1 MRTFSLTTTLI
12 GYVATAAVLFTLDFI
27 WLTNAVPVLYKPRIG
42 HLLLETPNLAAAAG
56 FYLLYVVGVV
66 AFAVL
71 PAFDEGSLVRAIW
84 GGALLGLVAY
94 GTYDMTNLATLKD
107 WSVLVSVVDM
117 VWGAVVSAA
126 AAVAGVLV
134 LRLFRGA

>member
-1 MRTFSLTTTLI
+1 MRTSLI
-12 GYVATAAVLFTLDFI
+12 AYVATALVLFTLDFI

-42 HLLLETPNLAAAAG
+42 QLLLETPNLPAAAG

-71 PAFDEGSLVRAIW
+71 PALEQGSLLRAIW

-107 WSVLVSVVDM
+107 WSGVVTVVDM
-117 VWGAVVSAA
+117 AWGAVVSAA
-126 AAVAGVLV
+126 AAAAGTLV
-134 LRLFRGA
+134 VRQFT

>member
-1 MRTFSLTTTLI
+1 MRTSLI
-12 GYVATAAVLFTLDFI
+12 AYVVTALVLFTLDFI
-27 WLTNAVPVLYKPRIG
+27 WLTNAVPAIYKPRIG
-42 HLLLETPNLAAAAG
+42 QLLLETPNLAAAAG

-71 PAFDEGSLVRAIW
+71 PALEQGSLVRAIW

-107 WSVLVSVVDM
+107 WSGLVSAVDM
-117 VWGAVVSAA
+117 AWGAVVSAIA
-126 AAVAGVLV
+126 ATVGTVV
-134 LRLFRGA
+134 VRQFT